1 MMNILAFS
9 PQLGGNNLDKLYS
22 HYSSISEKELKVHLK
37 NVAEKSSEIIESKKL
52 NLSVIKKKK
61 LIELSYQIGLIHDFG
76 KSTTFFQ
83 DYLVG
88 DGSDSRSHH
97 GLISAIFAYL
107 FVKKEYDEVLAMI
120 AYMVVKKH
128 HGNLESALEESDR
141 TFFQTKDQ
149 IKNIKDKT
157 YQQVEAIYTD
167 LLKISKSD
175 FKKLIDEL
183 ENFINNNF
191 NLKTTF
197 EDIILFE
204 LDQNDESQAV
214 ELFLLTNL
222 LYSALIDSD
231 KKDAA
236 RIDNDY
242 FDNAAK
248 KSFDIEKY
256 LAQKR
261 KENPEKFNPEKKINQ
276 ERNEFLNEI
285 INNPELNLDNKLYN
299 LTAPTGIGKTFAS
312 FAFANKLRKDSE
324 KGKKIIYCL
333 PYTSIIDQNYSEFKK
348 IIHYNLK
355 DEFKNNPTKYLLRHH
370 YLSPLKIDKNIKNED
385 DSYQSKDLSSY
396 LDEKLLLE
404 SWESANIVTTFVQ
417 LLESIIGNKNRY
429 LKKFHNIVNSIIIL
443 DEVQNI
449 PVKYYHLVGK
459 VLKILGNKFNTQ
471 LLLMTATQPE
481 IISGEDVINLTKTE
495 YAKKE
500 IFDRVNLKIIDDLK
514 PYSIEDFTSYLEES
528 FNYRNALFVTNTIKS
543 ALDIYIKLKEKFQ
556 EHQIFSLTTN
566 LTPVDRENRIKE
578 IKAKIKENEKVIVV
592 STQLIEAGVDL
603 SFEAVYRD
611 FGPLDSIVQV
621 AGRCNRSGELE
632 EKGTVFIIK
641 LQKDNGNN
649 YSNIYDKKLLDI
661 CENILEE
668 NRSFSALSKEYFSQI
683 RASYKRSS
691 NKLLSAIYS
700 LNYSR
705 NTKQETTISDFKIIE
720 DNRSKVDLIICQTKA
735 IERKI
740 EELKEIYQ
748 EIKELNN
755 DREKLN
761 ILIARKEL
769 INKELAKH
777 RVSVYRNQLD
787 IYLDDYN
794 IINKFR
800 FIKYVS
806 LEDQKEYL
814 YDQNIGFLEEPKKPA
829 PSSLII

>member
-1 MMNILAFS
+1 MVNILAFLL
-9 PQLGGNNLDKLYS
+9 QLGGNNLDKLYS
-22 HYSSISEKELKVHLK
+22 HYSSVNKKELKVHLK
-37 NVAEKSSEIIESKKL
+37 NVAEKSRKLIESKNL
-52 NLSVIKKKK
+52 NLSVIKKEDLK
-61 LIELSYQIGLIHDFG
+61 ELSYQIGLIHDFG
-76 KSTTFFQ
+76 KSTTYFQ
-83 DYLVG
+83 NYLVG
-88 DGSDSRSHH
+88 DGSDIRSHH

-107 FVKKEYDEVLAMI
+107 FIKKEYGEVLAMI

-141 TFFQTKDQ
+141 TFFHTKDQ

-157 YQQVEAIYTD
+157 YQQVETIYTD
-167 LLKISKSD
+167 LLNINKD
-175 FKKLIDEL
+175 NFKELINKL

-191 NLKTTF
+191 GLSATF
-197 EDIILFE
+197 EDIILFDLE
-204 LDQNDESQAV
+204 QNDEDQAV

-222 LYSALIDSD
+222 LYSVLIDSD

-236 RIDNDY
+236 RVDNDY
-242 FDNAAK
+242 FDNATK
-248 KSFDIEKY
+248 ESFDIEKY
-256 LAQKR
+256 LVKKR
-261 KENPEKFNPEKKINQ
+261 IERPDKFNPKKEINQ
-276 ERNEFLNEI
+276 ERNKFLNEI
-285 INNPELNLDNKLYN
+285 INNPELDLDNKLYN

-312 FAFANKLRKDSE
+312 FAFANKLRKDTE
-324 KGKKIIYCL
+324 EGKRIIYCL
-333 PYTSIIDQNYSEFKK
+333 PYTSIIDQNYSEFEK
-348 IIHYNLK
+348 IIHYSLK
-355 DEFKNNPTKYLLRHH
+355 DEFENNPTKYLLRHH
-370 YLSPLKIDKNIKNED
+370 HLSPLKIDKNIKNKD
-385 DSYQSKDLSSY
+385 DSCQSKNLSSY

-404 SWESANIVTTFVQ
+404 SWESANVVTTFVQ

-429 LKKFHNIVNSIIIL
+429 LKKFHNIVNSIVIL

-449 PVKYYHLVGK
+449 PVKYYLLVGK
-459 VLKILGNKFNTQ
+459 VLKILGNKFNTH

-481 IISGEDVINLTKTE
+481 IISGEDVIKLTKTE
-495 YAKKE
+495 YDKKE
-500 IFDRVNLKIIDDLK
+500 IFDRVNLKIIDDLE
-514 PYSIEDFTSYLEES
+514 PYSIDDFTSYLEEN

-543 ALDIYIKLKEKFQ
+543 ALDIYRKLKNKFQ

-566 LTPVDRENRIKE
+566 LSPIDRENRIKE
-578 IKAKIKENEKVIVV
+578 IKAKIEENEKIIVV
-592 STQLIEAGVDL
+592 STQLIEAGVDI

-632 EKGTVFIIK
+632 KKGTVFIVK
-641 LQKDNGNN
+641 LKKDNGKN

-661 CENILEE
+661 CEDILEE
-668 NRSFSALSKEYFSQI
+668 NKSFPELSKEYFSKI

-691 NKLLSAIYS
+691 NKLLSAIHS

-720 DNRSKVDLIICQTKA
+720 ENRSKVDLIICQSKD

-769 INKELAKH
+769 INKNLAKH
-777 RVSVYRNQLD
+777 RVSVYHNQLD
-787 IYLDDYN
+787 NYLDDYN
-794 IINKFR
+794 IINEFR
-800 FIKYVS
+800 FIKYVN
-806 LEDQKEYL
+806 LKDQQEYL
-814 YDQNIGFLEEPKKPA
+814 YDQDIGFLEEPKKPP